1 MSAAR
6 PLRGIVPAMAV
17 PLLDD
22 YKIDEDNLARFAL
35 WLAGCRGVTAVMTNG
50 HTGEVGLLLPDE
62 RATVTRVVADAVKGA
77 VRVISAVCA
86 EGTFEAVEHARAAA
100 HAGAHAVDVMPCHMW
115 LRLGLKGA
123 AGYRYVRTIRG
134 DSGPDLNAY

>member
-1 MSAAR
+1 
-6 PLRGIVPAMAV
+6 MAV

-50 HTGEVGLLLPDE
+50 HTGEVGSLLPDE

-77 VRVISAVCA
+77 GRVISALCA
-86 EGTFEAVEHARAAA
+86 EGTLAAVDRPRAAPTSA
-100 HAGAHAVDVMPCHMW
+100 TSARCA
-115 LRLGLKGA
+115 
-123 AGYRYVRTIRG
+123 RTRPMSRCSTAWTSISSPRSCTG
-134 DSGPDLNAY
+134 WTARSSDAPASSPS